1 MECFQLKLQWGS
13 IPTPCA
19 EVDVPE
25 LKPGEEGNVSVDF
38 VSPTQPGKFA
48 WLNFFLNLF
57 MSHFLGTYVTCV
69 FLLFSLT
76 ASLPTTATTFLLSSV
91 FPNFL

>member
-1 MECFQLKLQWGS
+1 MQLKLQWGN

-38 VSPTQPGKFA
+38 VSPTQPGKLQNQQKNETF
-48 WLNFFLNLF
+48 
-57 MSHFLGTYVTCV
+57 T
-69 FLLFSLT
+69 LLL
-76 ASLPTTATTFLLSSV
+76 
-91 FPNFL
+91 